1 MYQKVETARL
11 LTWKAAWDSDQQQD
25 GRVSASISK
34 LYATET
40 ALEVVNE
47 ALQIFGGYGYTKM
60 FPIEKLLRDVR
71 LLRIYEGTSEIQRI
85 ILADYLLKEYQPS
98 PFRPW
103 RTCRSIGS
111 TIPGDV
117 RRQRSGT
124 VWRCRICGHVHYDE
138 TPRMSVRTVFSP
150 RLPLRKVNNL
160 DAEN

>member
-1 MYQKVETARL
+1 MYQKVETSRL

-60 FPIEKLLRDVR
+60 FPIEKILRDVR

-98 PFRPW
+98 LPPLEDLPLHRLHDPSVSKKG
-103 RTCRSIGS
+103 T
-111 TIPGDV
+111 PG
-117 RRQRSGT
+117 T
-124 VWRCRICGHVHYDE
+124 KVWRCRICGHVHYDD
-138 TPRMSVRTVFSP
+138 TAP
-150 RLPLRKVNNL
+150 
-160 DAEN
+160 AECPYCFFPHTAFKEMQ